1 MTDKQDPQLQAP
13 QEANT
18 GKHINFPDAEALS
31 ETTHTT
37 ESFKDDDNPTRQQW
51 EVMRK
56 KLKEDDSAKE
66 SL

>member
-56 KLKEDDSAKE
+56 S
-66 SL
+66 